1 MRSAAVFHHHETSEA
16 PTLSTNNAGCNPRPR
31 YYSYPPP
38 CQVVPTTNLWMTDVP
53 SQLSVQQIAEQAGSR
68 SMGDYPFDV
77 SVPIDFTRPF
87 LCPSLTALYYTPAWK
102 ELDDQERLRYTQL
115 SALSFNEL
123 IAWFENGFS
132 STLQALMRSDSLPER
147 LKSLLPDF
155 MEDERRHQE
164 IWWAL
169 NRCADPLRYSRGRA
183 VISKVAPLGQTLM
196 RWLATHPLKYPV
208 AIWIMLILEE
218 HGNEIARRCAAKR
231 PDQIEPHFAAAYL
244 AHVRDEVR
252 HVQIDWHL
260 LEWAWPTLRGWRRY
274 VNVRIFLSVV
284 NRLLFNTEHA
294 AISVVEELVREK
306 PRLRPLLPRIRAELR
321 EVGRNPEF
329 RSMMFSARTS
339 PIVFHLLDRFPELQ
353 AIVA

>member
-1 MRSAAVFHHHETSEA
+1 MPA
-16 PTLSTNNAGCNPRPR
+16 
-31 YYSYPPP
+31 
-38 CQVVPTTNLWMTDVP
+38 
-53 SQLSVQQIAEQAGSR
+53 QLSIQQIAEQARGGGR
-68 SMGDYPFDV
+68 DCYPFDP
-77 SVPIDFTRPF
+77 SVPVDFTMPF
-87 LCPSLTALYYTPAWK
+87 LCPSLTALYYTSAWK

-123 IAWFENGFS
+123 IAWFEKGFS
-132 STLQALMRSDSLPER
+132 STLQTLMQIESLPEH
-147 LKSLLPDF
+147 LKSLLPGF
-155 MEDERRHQE
+155 LEDERRHQE

-169 NRCADPLRYSRGRA
+169 NRFAEPQRYSRDEA
-183 VISKVAPLGQTLM
+183 AISKIAPLGQTLM
-196 RWLATHPLKYPV
+196 RWLARHPLKYPV
-208 AIWIMLILEE
+208 TIWIMLILEE

-231 PDQIEPHFAAAYL
+231 PDEIEPHFAAAYL

-274 VNVRIFLSVV
+274 VNVSIFRRVV
-284 NRLLFNTEHA
+284 SRLLFNTEHA
-294 AISVVEELVREK
+294 AMSVVEELVREK

-321 EVGRNPEF
+321 EVGQNCEF

-353 AIVA
+353 AVIA